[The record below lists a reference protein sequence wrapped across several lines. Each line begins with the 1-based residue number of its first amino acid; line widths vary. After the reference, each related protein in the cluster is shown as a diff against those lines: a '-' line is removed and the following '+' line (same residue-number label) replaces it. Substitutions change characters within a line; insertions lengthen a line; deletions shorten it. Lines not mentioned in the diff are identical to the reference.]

1 MFKNRYLFGGL
12 TALAMLAVSGCGQP
26 NEYQAPPAPEVTVAR
41 PIHRDVTVY
50 LEETGTTEPV
60 QVAQVRARV
69 RGFLDE
75 IKFTDGE
82 DVKEGQILYEIEK
95 AQYNAAVQA
104 AEADVSAKKVEL
116 EKAKIEAD
124 RQEKLD
130 EQSATSETAVVA
142 ARAARDEADAAI
154 QAANANLAQAKLD
167 LSYTDV
173 KAPITGRVGMTLV
186 KRGNLVSGTDATH
199 LTTVMQYN
207 PIYATFYIN
216 ETQLLSLVGSR
227 KEKDADNVK
236 KPPID
241 LRRQSDDDFVFQGQ
255 FDYADLQV
263 DQNTGTYMIRGIFPN
278 PDLQLVPGLFV
289 RVRIPIS
296 EIKNAQLIPEYA
308 VMTDQ
313 AGKYVFVVNA
323 ESEVERRGVSLGP
336 KHVIDQQPFLV
347 IDGGI
352 EDTDLVVI
360 QGFQRTRAG
369 GLVTCTEENLDKQLG
384 QPAAAAQA
392 TNDSKSSDTSSD

>member
-1 MFKNRYLFGGL
+1 
-12 TALAMLAVSGCGQP
+12 
-26 NEYQAPPAPEVTVAR
+26 
-41 PIHRDVTVY
+41 
-50 LEETGTTEPV
+50 
-60 QVAQVRARV
+60 
-69 RGFLDE
+69 
-75 IKFTDGE
+75 
-82 DVKEGQILYEIEK
+82 
-95 AQYNAAVQA
+95 
-104 AEADVSAKKVEL
+104 
-116 EKAKIEAD
+116 
-124 RQEKLD
+124 
-130 EQSATSETAVVA
+130 
-142 ARAARDEADAAI
+142 
-154 QAANANLAQAKLD
+154 
-167 LSYTDV
+167 
-173 KAPITGRVGMTLV
+173 MTLV

-199 LTTVMQYN
+199 LTTVMQYD

-227 KEKDADNVK
+227 KEKDADNDK
-236 KPPID
+236 KPQID

-323 ESEVERRGVSLGP
+323 ESEVERRDVSLGP

-360 QGFQRTRAG
+360 QGVQRTRAG
-369 GLVTCTEENLDKQLG
+369 GLVTFTEENLDKQLG